1 MMNNW
6 QKELDQLDRQGMLR
20 TLRIVEGGQGP
31 KVRVNGREV
40 LLLCSNNYLGIA
52 DHPVLVEAMLAATRQ
67 SGVGSG
73 ASRLISGTLPAH
85 VALEERIATF
95 KGTQA
100 ALMFNSGYAANTGI
114 LQGLFGSDD
123 VIFSDELNHASIID
137 GCRLSMARTVVYPH
151 CDTTA
156 LAELMERE
164 RPKRK
169 GRWLVVT
176 DGVFSMDGDMAPL
189 VGLCDLKEEQEALLM
204 VDDAHGTGVL
214 GKTGRGTGESLD
226 CLKRIDL
233 HMGTLGKALGCS
245 GAYLAAERAVIDM
258 LINRSRSFIFSTS
271 LPPGVAAAAMAAFD
285 LVDSKEGRELR
296 EKLERNRAQLAESL
310 ISGGMDLLGS
320 TTQIIPVLTKDPEP
334 TMKMTGRL
342 LEEGVFLQGIRPP
355 TVAPGLCRLRATV
368 MASHDATDLER
379 AAEKILAI
387 YKVFAERIRCLPGEE
402 ELL

>member
-1 MMNNW
+1 MNNW
-6 QKELDQLDRQGMLR
+6 QRELDQLDRQGMLR
-20 TLRIVEGGQGP
+20 TLRVVEGGQGQ

-52 DHPVLVEAMLAATRQ
+52 DHPALVEAMLVATRKF
-67 SGVGSG
+67 GAGSG
-73 ASRLISGTLPAH
+73 ASRLISGTLPVH
-85 VALEERIATF
+85 VVLEERIATF

-114 LQGLFGSDD
+114 LQGLFGPDD

-151 CDTTA
+151 CDMTV

-169 GRWLVVT
+169 GRWLIVT
-176 DGVFSMDGDMAPL
+176 DGVFSMDGDIAPL
-189 VGLCDLKEEQEALLM
+189 VELCDLKEEKDALLM

-214 GKTGRGTGESLD
+214 GQTGRGTGEYLD
-226 CLKRIDL
+226 CLGRIDL
-233 HMGTLGKALGCS
+233 HMGTLGKALGCA
-245 GAYLAAERAVIDM
+245 GAYLAAERSVIDM

-271 LPPGVAAAAMAAFD
+271 LPAGVAAAAIAAFD
-285 LVDSKEGRELR
+285 LVDSEEGRALR
-296 EKLERNRAQLAESL
+296 EKLERNRIQLAESL
-310 ISGGMDLLGS
+310 TAGGMDLLGS

-368 MASHDATDLER
+368 MANHDATELDR
-379 AAEKILAI
+379 AAEKILAV
-387 YKVFAERIRCLPGEE
+387 YKVFAE
-402 ELL
+402 

>member
-1 MMNNW
+1 
-6 QKELDQLDRQGMLR
+6 MLR
-20 TLRIVEGGQGP
+20 TLRVVEDGQGP
-31 KVRVNGREV
+31 KVRVNGCEV

-52 DHPVLVEAMLAATRQ
+52 DHPALIEAMLAATRQ
-67 SGVGSG
+67 FGTGSG

-114 LQGLFGSDD
+114 LQGLFGPDD

-164 RPKRK
+164 KPSRK
-169 GRWLVVT
+169 GLWLIVT
-176 DGVFSMDGDMAPL
+176 DGVFSMDGDVAPL
-189 VGLCDLKEEQEALLM
+189 AELCDLKEEHDAMLM

-214 GKTGRGTGESLD
+214 GKTGRGTGEYLD
-226 CLKRIDL
+226 CLERIDL
-233 HMGTLGKALGCS
+233 HMGTLGKALGCA
-245 GAYLAAERAVIDM
+245 GAYLAAERVVIDL

-271 LPPGVAAAAMAAFD
+271 LPAGVAAAAMAAFD
-285 LVDSKEGRELR
+285 LVDSEEGRELR
-296 EKLERNRAQLAESL
+296 EKLERNRVQLAEL
-310 ISGGMDLLGS
+310 LTAGGMDLLGS

-342 LEEGVFLQGIRPP
+342 LEEGIFLQGIRPP

-368 MASHDATDLER
+368 MASHDTNDLER
-379 AAEKILAI
+379 AAEKILAV
-387 YKVFAERIRCLPGEE
+387 YKVFEE
-402 ELL
+402 

>member
-1 MMNNW
+1 MNNW
-6 QKELDQLDRQGMLR
+6 QKELDQLDRQGLLR

-85 VALEERIATF
+85 VALEERIAAF

-100 ALMFNSGYAANTGI
+100 AIMFNSGYAANTGI

-169 GRWLVVT
+169 GRWLIVT

-334 TMKMTGRL
+334 TMKMTGQL
-342 LEEGVFLQGIRPP
+342 LEEGVFLQGVRPP

-387 YKVFAERIRCLPGEE
+387 YQGACRVNKVFSG
-402 ELL
+402 